1 MVEKR
6 IPMLN
11 NRKIFLALIL
21 FLTACT
27 SPARNA
33 EGENWVAF
41 SADKAQADQM
51 LNWLF
56 PADATPEYWSP
67 TKADVHTLESGLPA
81 YLQENKSAFYMTE
94 TLIWEQ
100 LDEYNSQYVGI
111 VLEGRKV
118 IYANYLCQNGADTEW
133 KKQFIFVAD
142 GGACYF
148 KFKFDTS
155 TGEFFDL
162 LVNGEA

>member
-1 MVEKR
+1 MF
-6 IPMLN
+6 N
-11 NRKIFLALIL
+11 DRKIFLVLIL

-27 SPARNA
+27 SQPASNA
-33 EGENWVAF
+33 EGKNWVAF

-51 LNWLF
+51 LDWLF
-56 PADATPEYWSP
+56 PAAAEYWSP
-67 TKADVHTLESGLPA
+67 TETDIRPLEGRLPA
-81 YLQENKSAFYMTE
+81 YLQENKFAFYMTE
-94 TLIWEQ
+94 TLIWER
-100 LDEYNSQYVGI
+100 LDEYNRQYVGI

-118 IYANYLCQNGADTEW
+118 IYASYLCKNGEDTKW
-133 KKQFIFVAD
+133 KEQFMFVAN

-162 LVNGEA
+162 QVNGEA

>member
-1 MVEKR
+1 MF
-6 IPMLN
+6 N
-11 NRKIFLALIL
+11 NRKIFLVLIL
-21 FLTACT
+21 FLAACT
-27 SPARNA
+27 SQPAKNA

-41 SADKAQADQM
+41 SADKAQTDQM
-51 LNWLF
+51 LGWLF
-56 PADATPEYWSP
+56 LGDAEYWSP
-67 TKADVHTLESGLPA
+67 TKADVRTLQSGLPA
-81 YLQENKSAFYMTE
+81 YLQENKSAFYMTDVAV
-94 TLIWEQ
+94 WEQ

-118 IYANYLCQNGADTEW
+118 IYASYLCRIGEDTNW
-133 KKQFIFVAD
+133 KENFIFVAD

>member
-1 MVEKR
+1 MF
-6 IPMLN
+6 N
-11 NRKIFLALIL
+11 DRKVFLVLIL

-27 SPARNA
+27 SQPALPASNT

-51 LNWLF
+51 LDWLF
-56 PADATPEYWSP
+56 PADVEYWSP
-67 TKADVHTLESGLPA
+67 AEADVHTLQSGLPA

-94 TLIWEQ
+94 TLVWEQ

-118 IYANYLCQNGADTEW
+118 IYASYLCKNGEDSGW
-133 KKQFIFVAD
+133 KENFIFVAD

-148 KFKFDTS
+148 QFKFDTS
-155 TGEFFDL
+155 TGRFFDL

>member
-11 NRKIFLALIL
+11 NRKIFLVLIL

-27 SPARNA
+27 SQPAPNA
-33 EGENWVAF
+33 EGENWVSF

-56 PADATPEYWSP
+56 PAEAEYWSP
-67 TKADVHTLESGLPA
+67 TKADVRAFESGLPA
-81 YLQENKSAFYMTE
+81 YLQENKSAFYMTDAQV
-94 TLIWEQ
+94 WEQ

-118 IYANYLCQNGADTEW
+118 IYASYLCRNGTDTEW
-133 KKQFIFVAD
+133 KEQFIFVAD

>member
-1 MVEKR
+1 MERR
-6 IPMLN
+6 IPMFN
-11 NRKIFLALIL
+11 HRKIFLVLIL
-21 FLTACT
+21 YLTACT
-27 SPARNA
+27 SQPARNA
-33 EGENWVAF
+33 EGKNWVAF

-56 PADATPEYWSP
+56 PADANYWSP
-67 TKADVHTLESGLPA
+67 TKADIHTLESGLPA
-81 YLQENKSAFYMTE
+81 YLQENKSAFYMTDA
-94 TLIWEQ
+94 LVWEQ

-118 IYANYLCQNGADTEW
+118 IYASYLCRIGEDTNW
-133 KKQFIFVAD
+133 KENFIFVAD

>member
-1 MVEKR
+1 MF
-6 IPMLN
+6 N
-11 NRKIFLALIL
+11 ARKVFLVLIL

-27 SPARNA
+27 SQPAPNT

-51 LNWLF
+51 LDWLF
-56 PADATPEYWSP
+56 PTDADAEYWSP
-67 TKADVHTLESGLPA
+67 TKADVRALEGGLPA
-81 YLQENKSAFYMTE
+81 YLQENKSAFYMTDA
-94 TLIWEQ
+94 LVWEQ
-100 LDEYNSQYVGI
+100 LGEYNRQYIGI

-118 IYANYLCQNGADTEW
+118 IYANYLCQNGAATEW
-133 KKQFIFVAD
+133 KEQFIFVAD

-148 KFKFDTS
+148 HFMFDTS
-155 TGEFFDL
+155 TGEFYDL

>member
-1 MVEKR
+1 
-6 IPMLN
+6 MLN
-11 NRKIFLALIL
+11 DRKILLVLIL

-27 SPARNA
+27 SQPAPNA
-33 EGENWVAF
+33 EGKNWVAF

-51 LNWLF
+51 LDWLF
-56 PADATPEYWSP
+56 PGDAEYWSP
-67 TKADVHTLESGLPA
+67 TKADVCGLESGLPA
-81 YLQENKSAFYMTE
+81 YLQENKSAFYMTDDP
-94 TLIWEQ
+94 IWEK
-100 LDEYNSQYVGI
+100 LDQYNSQFVGI
-111 VLEGRKV
+111 VLDGRKV
-118 IYANYLCQNGADTEW
+118 IYASYLCQSGANTEW
-133 KKQFIFVAD
+133 KEQFIFVAD

>member
-1 MVEKR
+1 MF
-6 IPMLN
+6 N
-11 NRKIFLALIL
+11 ARKIFLVLIL

-27 SPARNA
+27 SQPAANT

-41 SADKAQADQM
+41 SADKAQADEM
-51 LNWLF
+51 LDWLF
-56 PADATPEYWSP
+56 PGDAEYWSP
-67 TKADVHTLESGLPA
+67 TKADVRALESGLPA
-81 YLQENKSAFYMTE
+81 YLQENKAAFYMTDVPV
-94 TLIWEQ
+94 WEQ

-118 IYANYLCQNGADTEW
+118 IYASYLCRIGEDTNWREN
-133 KKQFIFVAD
+133 FIFVSD

-162 LVNGEA
+162 IVNGEA

>member
-1 MVEKR
+1 
-6 IPMLN
+6 MLGW
-11 NRKIFLALIL
+11 L
-21 FLTACT
+21 FL
-27 SPARNA
+27 
-33 EGENWVAF
+33 G
-41 SADKAQADQM
+41 
-51 LNWLF
+51 
-56 PADATPEYWSP
+56 DAEYWSP
-67 TKADVHTLESGLPA
+67 TKADVRTLQSGLPA
-81 YLQENKSAFYMTE
+81 YLQENKSAFYMTDAAV
-94 TLIWEQ
+94 WEQ

-118 IYANYLCQNGADTEW
+118 IYASYLCRIGEDTNW
-133 KKQFIFVAD
+133 KENFIFVAD